1 MQVFWKG
8 LFELMICCLLQT
20 VKAATFGIR
29 RNLNKMTFS
38 CVVEQKSFM
47 FNSISL
53 SKVVTTFRTDRGSAL
68 FWSFDKVSEAD

>member
-29 RNLNKMTFS
+29 RNLNKMTK
-38 CVVEQKSFM
+38 CLVTVERLTK
-47 FNSISL
+47 
-53 SKVVTTFRTDRGSAL
+53 AL
-68 FWSFDKVSEAD
+68 QALKVSITETKHILDYSRNQAK